1 MDNKAEQA
9 QEQAQDQAQ
18 GKKRVETA
26 ARGLTILRLMQWG
39 RQYTARD
46 LAEALG
52 VSERTVREYIAQLRR
67 DGYNIHSAP
76 GVEGAYQ
83 IQSGDYI
90 PALFFD
96 EKQFDLIL
104 KGLRALPFLLG
115 NDHPD
120 IAEPRLLYDKI
131 IRQLPYGTDHRVS
144 EEIRDFEWNMLKMS
158 AKATAY
164 DRRS

>member
-1 MDNKAEQA
+1 MTTNQ
-9 QEQAQDQAQ
+9 
-18 GKKRVETA
+18 KKRVETA

-39 RQYTARD
+39 HQYTARE

-76 GVEGAYQ
+76 GVEGLYE
-83 IQSGDYI
+83 IRSGDYI
-90 PALFFD
+90 PALFFN
-96 EKQFDLIL
+96 EKEFDLIL
-104 KGLRALPFLLG
+104 KGLRALPYLLG
-115 NDHPD
+115 DNHPD
-120 IAEPRLLYDKI
+120 VAEPMSLYRQI
-131 IRQLPYGTDHRVS
+131 VRQLPYGTDYRVS
-144 EEIRDFEWNMLKMS
+144 EEIRDFEWNMQKMA